1 MNGIRNTA
9 AAAAAAI
16 LLAACS
22 SGPHGPATAASGTA
36 GSSGPPGQAGTQ
48 SPAATSS
55 AVAGTASTA
64 PAAATADSPTSAGRL
79 TMRQAETAY
88 VRIVQPG
95 TALADKLAG
104 AASGT
109 GPFSQFRTDAL
120 AYVGELRKEIG
131 KFQAVRWPAHVAP
144 RINAMVRTEFP
155 ADIKCLQ
162 AMAGAGSMA
171 ASQAVAGSNHDCMVA
186 DNSTIP
192 GTLQSMLSQ

>member
-1 MNGIRNTA
+1 MNSIRSTA
-9 AAAAAAI
+9 AAAAAAV

-22 SGPHGPATAASGTA
+22 SGPHSPATAASGTA
-36 GSSGPPGQAGTQ
+36 GSSGPAGQAGTQ
-48 SPAATSS
+48 SPAVSRS
-55 AVAGTASTA
+55 AAAGTASTA
-64 PAAATADSPTSAGRL
+64 PGEGTAGSPTSAGRL

-88 VRIVQPG
+88 VHIVQPG

-109 GPFSQFRTDAL
+109 GPFSKFRTDAL
-120 AYVGELRKEIG
+120 AYVGELRREIG
-131 KFQAVRWPAHVAP
+131 KFQAVRWPASVAP
-144 RINAMVRTEFP
+144 RIKAMVRTEFP
-155 ADIKCLQ
+155 ADINCLQ
-162 AMAGAGSMA
+162 AMVAAGSMA